1 MSGNANLKK
10 GTNRKR
16 KNKDGK
22 DDMRTKRSKNSD
34 LPPSGTVTV
43 LFLFN
48 KVNYFL
54 DRLPKHGF
62 PSDHPYNKDG

>member
-34 LPPSGTVTV
+34 LPPSGY
-43 LFLFN
+43 FFS
-48 KVNYFL
+48 KVIKLIF
-54 DRLPKHGF
+54 F
-62 PSDHPYNKDG
+62 